1 MIRIRNIKVDVK
13 TNNLREMI
21 SKKIKTDNFTIQ
33 KILHKSIDA
42 RNKSNVFYVYDV
54 LVNTNEKI
62 RFNEDILEPNFINN
76 EIKVTGNKI
85 LLKPII
91 IIGFGPAG
99 MFVSYILSSLGYKV
113 IVFERGKQVEKR
125 EKDVK

>member
-62 RFNEDILEPNFINN
+62 RFNEDILEPVKIIKNNKTIGYGEIVIPDENFCV
-76 EIKVTGNKI
+76 KVT
-85 LLKPII
+85 
-91 IIGFGPAG
+91 
-99 MFVSYILSSLGYKV
+99 KV
-113 IVFERGKQVEKR
+113 VDK
-125 EKDVK
+125 

>member
-42 RNKSNVFYVYDV
+42 RNKSNVFY
-54 LVNTNEKI
+54 
-62 RFNEDILEPNFINN
+62 DIY
-76 EIKVTGNKI
+76 
-85 LLKPII
+85 II
-91 IIGFGPAG
+91 IETI
-99 MFVSYILSSLGYKV
+99 IKCL
-113 IVFERGKQVEKR
+113 
-125 EKDVK
+125 

>member
-54 LVNTNEKI
+54 LINTNEKI

-76 EIKVTGNKI
+76 EIKVT
-85 LLKPII
+85 
-91 IIGFGPAG
+91 
-99 MFVSYILSSLGYKV
+99 V
-113 IVFERGKQVEKR
+113 IKTYYNYWFWSGRYVCFIHFIFTWL
-125 EKDVK
+125 

>member
-62 RFNEDILEPNFINN
+62 RFNEDILEPNFTNN
-76 EIKVTGNKI
+76 EIKVTRHPYGEEKKRS
-85 LLKPII
+85 LLNMGIKQIDE
-91 IIGFGPAG
+91 FYYDSKSDEA
-99 MFVSYILSSLGYKV
+99 VLSLAVEGYKV
-113 IVFERGKQVEKR
+113 NRGIIV
-125 EKDVK
+125 

>member
-13 TNNLREMI
+13 TNNLKEMI

-42 RNKSNVFYVYDV
+42 RNKSNVLYVYDV
-54 LVNTNEKI
+54 LINTNEKI

-85 LLKPII
+85 LSKRII
-91 IIGFGPAG
+91 IIGFGAAG
-99 MFVSYILSSLGYKV
+99 MFA
-113 IVFERGKQVEKR
+113 
-125 EKDVK
+125 

>member
-42 RNKSNVFYVYDV
+42 RNKSNW
-54 LVNTNEKI
+54 
-62 RFNEDILEPNFINN
+62 
-76 EIKVTGNKI
+76 
-85 LLKPII
+85 
-91 IIGFGPAG
+91 
-99 MFVSYILSSLGYKV
+99 
-113 IVFERGKQVEKR
+113 
-125 EKDVK
+125 

>member
-13 TNNLREMI
+13 TNNLRGMI

-54 LVNTNEKI
+54 LVNTNEK
-62 RFNEDILEPNFINN
+62 N
-76 EIKVTGNKI
+76 
-85 LLKPII
+85 
-91 IIGFGPAG
+91 
-99 MFVSYILSSLGYKV
+99 
-113 IVFERGKQVEKR
+113 
-125 EKDVK
+125 